1 MKPTRSPSSTTRA
14 AIAQLEA
21 GRGHR
26 ADSVIDLMA
35 DLRSARFEATG
46 DPRPQGVGSE
56 PKTPADTRRG
66 LSKRSSLGR

>member
-1 MKPTRSPSSTTRA
+1 MKSTRSPSSTTRS
-14 AIAQLEA
+14 AIEQLDA

-26 ADSVIDLMA
+26 ASSVDDLM
-35 DLRSARFEATG
+35 DELSARFEATG